1 MFSLFKKKPRRL
13 RTKRF
18 YSAQP
23 AAKPANHTLY
33 SIGFVKV
40 FKTQHGVLRVSNLP
54 KRTAKLA
61 IRKGADST
69 ISTCLGVTELFIT
82 DINMAAVPLV
92 GDRPN
97 DNW

>member
-1 MFSLFKKKPRRL
+1 MFSWFKKKPRRL

-18 YSAQP
+18 YSAP
-23 AAKPANHTLY
+23 PAKPANPTLY

-61 IRKGADST
+61 ILKGADST
-69 ISTCLGVTELFIT
+69 ISTCIGVTELFTT
-82 DINMAAVPLV
+82 DSNMAAVPLV

-97 DNW
+97 D